1 MGILKSIGTI
11 FPTSGAGLLEGGG
24 GSRRRLI
31 LLSLLA
37 GQDGIPT
44 YSVGKSVDRAEVVL
58 GLCEGEIEGLA
69 DGAKSFY
76 IGNTA
81 LQNISGEKNFDD
93 FNLEVFTGSGVDEDL
108 EYFLGGSARSTPV
121 GVELSHDVP
130 IVRQT
135 AQSGNIDFIEIRFVI
150 SALRGTYQDKK
161 GSYTTSASVL
171 MKMEYKAKSDE
182 DWKPVIGED
191 GKFKLSGTVMGN
203 TVKEF
208 RIAVPRIEEPYEI
221 RITKLSEDIN
231 NEMSS
236 NVISWESFQEGYF
249 SNVSFPNTALAHI
262 YFQYSNQLS
271 SIPSFYGIYKLKK
284 IRIPSNYNPITREYS
299 GNWDGTFKIAWSD
312 NPAWCLYDYVMNDRY
327 GVNAYSPVNLDK
339 WDCYEAGQWC
349 DELVSD
355 GFGGK
360 QPRYTCNFVQTQA
373 TNGREFAVYM
383 ASLFN
388 GILVE
393 PSTGYLRLFVERESE
408 AVFLFTPENVTEQG
422 FSYSF
427 TSPETRYN
435 DIKVSFTN
443 PDMNWQADTRRV
455 YSQDD
460 IDINGRVTYDFVA
473 VGCIREGEA
482 MRRAQY
488 KLSTSLNEKMTVT
501 FTTNRQAQCLSNF
514 DVILI
519 ADPVLGYSLPGRLK
533 SISDDRKTIYLRT
546 PIYLEAGIP
555 YKIQFNTPDGLY
567 ENEIDPLSGTG
578 RMTEFT
584 VKEPLPDN
592 LPELATFTISG
603 SDRSGTPKPFRI
615 VSISEVDG
623 NPDVY
628 SITALEIHRGKWAD
642 ADNLD
647 ISQMENYSGLL
658 SPTEIPHLEDLSFY
672 MTYNKAAVQ
681 SELYLTPTYPD
692 VNYPYYSGQLKV
704 YSKSIYED
712 DWVLRE
718 TTADNVIIN
727 HPAGEYQFIALP
739 VSTTGITPPF
749 DTAPV
754 FTYTIENVTDYP
766 SNVKNLTVSRSSNG
780 IQLSWDPVTDVDLA
794 GYEVRE
800 GSDWESGTVITT
812 DFLGTSTFVVIND
825 AKTHHFMVCA
835 KNYLDLYSRVPA
847 YISSSVEVPEDVQ
860 NFYATVSLDRVRFD
874 WTTVPGNDIEYEIR
888 QGDNWSTGIKVA
900 RLKGNNTTVLLPSLP
915 DITYSIKACTP
926 AGLFSVNPRYTK
938 PDMELA
944 PDRNI
949 IKRIDNGAE
958 GFPGITYGFEPM
970 KRDGQIVPNTMIMM
984 QEFLRAEH
992 YFPVELEKETRA
1004 RNWYETTAFANL
1016 TRMKWEDMHYMYVQ
1030 PEAHVSW
1037 LGSVS
1042 LDADGTVEPVIAR
1055 YLGADEYTGFL
1066 GFPYTEDTDDIRH
1079 LVHSTDENNITYAD
1093 GHMTKGLVLN
1103 EDTYINYETLPTVL
1117 SVFSFTFKLKIDKTT
1132 GNGINLVTLIGPNRN
1147 YVKVYIYNNKLYAR
1161 FSDHKDL
1168 VVDCRYASQFD
1179 FLTIGVSQSET
1190 ERSLYFFADYANLTT
1205 SDVVEAGPT
1214 GTFTKYYINRK
1225 IGEPL

>member
-1 MGILKSIGTI
+1 MKITTYLRKYGY
-11 FPTSGAGLLEGGG
+11 
-24 GSRRRLI
+24 
-31 LLSLLA
+31 
-37 GQDGIPT
+37 GQQDTTPSF
-44 YSVGKSVDRAEVVL
+44 SVGNSTDKAEVVL

-81 LQNISGEKNFDD
+81 LQNVSGENNFED

-108 EYFLGGSARSTPV
+108 DYFLGGTARSTTV
-121 GVELSHDVP
+121 SVELSHNMP
-130 IVRQT
+130 ITRQT
-135 AQSGNIDFIEIRFVI
+135 QSGDIDFIEIRFVI
-150 SALRGTYQDKK
+150 SALRGTYADKK
-161 GSYTTSASVL
+161 GSYTTSNSIL

-182 DWKPVIGED
+182 EWSPVIGTD
-191 GKFKLSGTVMGN
+191 GRFKLSGTVMGN

-208 RIAVPRIEEPYEI
+208 RIGVPHIDEPYEI
-221 RITKLSEDIN
+221 RITKLSDDQN
-231 NEMSS
+231 NESAS
-236 NVISWESFQEGYF
+236 NIISWESFQEGYF

-262 YFQYSNQLS
+262 YFQHSNQIS

-284 IRIPSNYNPITREYS
+284 IRVPSNYNPETREYT
-299 GNWDGTFKIAWSD
+299 GTWDGTFKIAWSD
-312 NPAWCLYDYVMNDRY
+312 NPAWCLYDFVMNDRY

-349 DELVSD
+349 DEMVSD
-355 GFGGK
+355 GFGGL
-360 QPRYTCNFVQTQA
+360 QPRYTCNLVQTQA
-373 TNGREFAVYM
+373 TNGREFAIYM

-388 GILVE
+388 GVLVE
-393 PSTGYLRLFVERESE
+393 PSTGYLRLFVEKESE

-443 PDMNWQADTRRV
+443 PDLNWEADTRRV
-455 YSQDD
+455 YNQAD
-460 IDINGRVTYDFVA
+460 IDINGRVTYDFIA

-501 FTTNRQAQCLSNF
+501 FTTNRQAQSLSNF

-519 ADPVLGYSLPGRLK
+519 ADPVLGYSLPGRVK
-533 SISDDRKTIYLRT
+533 SISNDRKKIYLRDS
-546 PIYLEAGIP
+546 IYLEAGIP
-555 YKIQFNTPDGLY
+555 YKIQFNTPEGLY

-578 RMTEFT
+578 RLTEFT
-584 VKEPLPDN
+584 VKDVLPEN
-592 LPELATFTISG
+592 LPELAAFTISG
-603 SDRSGTPKPFRI
+603 SERSGTPKPFRI
-615 VSISEVDG
+615 IAISEVDG
-623 NPDVY
+623 NPDNY

-658 SPTEIPHLEDLSFY
+658 SANEIPHLEKLDFY
-672 MTYNKAAVQ
+672 LTYNKATLQ

-704 YSKSIYED
+704 YSKSIYEE
-712 DWVLRE
+712 DWIQRE
-718 TTADNVIIN
+718 VSANNVIAN

-749 DTAPV
+749 NTAPI
-754 FTYTIENVTDYP
+754 FTYTVENVRDYP
-766 SNVKNLTVSRSSNG
+766 SNVKNLTVNRSSNG
-780 IQLSWDPVTDVDLA
+780 VQLSWDPIPDSDLA

-800 GSDWESGTVITT
+800 GTDWESGRVIVTA
-812 DFLGTSTFVVIND
+812 LAGTSTYVVIND
-825 AKTHHFMVCA
+825 ANTHHYMVCA
-835 KNYLDLYSRVPA
+835 QNYLDLYSQTPA
-847 YISSSVEVPEDVQ
+847 FVSTTVEVPDDVQ
-860 NFYATVSLDRVRFD
+860 TFYATVSLDRVRFD
-874 WTTVPGNDIEYEIR
+874 WTTVPGTDIEYEIR
-888 QGDNWSTGIKVA
+888 QGDNWTTAVKVA

-915 DITYSIKACTP
+915 DITYCIKACTP

-949 IKRIDNGAE
+949 IKRIDNGAQ

-970 KRDGQIVPNTMIMM
+970 QREGEIVPNAMVMS

-1004 RNWYETTAFANL
+1004 RNWFETTAFANL

-1030 PEAHVSW
+1030 PEAHISW
-1037 LGSVS
+1037 LGSVN
-1042 LDADGTVEPVIAR
+1042 LDADGEIEPVISR
-1055 YLGADEYTGFL
+1055 YLGEENYTGFL
-1066 GFPYTEDTDDIRH
+1066 GFPYTENTDDIRG
-1079 LVHSTDENNITYAD
+1079 LIHSTDENNITFAD
-1093 GHMTKGLVLN
+1093 GHFTQGLVL
-1103 EDTYINYETLPTVL
+1103 EDDTYVRYETLPTIL
-1117 SVFSFTFKLKIDKTT
+1117 TTFSFTFKVKVTNETDGEL
-1132 GNGINLVTLIGPNRN
+1132 NLVTLIGQDRN
-1147 YVKVYIYNNKLYAR
+1147 YVKVYMHERKIYAK

-1168 VVDCRYASQFD
+1168 TVDCNYASQFD

-1190 ERSLYFFADYANLTT
+1190 ERALYFFADYANL
-1205 SDVVEAGPT
+1205 SESNIIEAAPT
-1214 GTFTKYYINRK
+1214 GTFNKYYINRNL
-1225 IGEPL
+1225 GEPL